1 MNFRERFR
9 ILLTEA
15 PASAEA
21 VEFEGAWTRWGTLQS
36 VASSLDDALTARG
49 LGAGARVGLILE
61 KRPEHVAVLL
71 GVLATGRTVVTFSP
85 LQPPARLSADIT
97 RAGVPVLVGRTEKL
111 DGEGVRAA
119 ADEALILDLHADRVV
134 AGNPIVPVAPRENDL
149 ADGVAVEMLTSGTTG
164 PPKRVLLRE
173 RQFATALATS
183 VPEPPEGALFR
194 SGVTVVNTP
203 MVHIGGFWGALAPLY
218 AGRRICLLGRFEL
231 ESWLGAIQRHRPRAT
246 GLVPAAL
253 RTVLQADVPAEALDG
268 IQVITSG
275 TTYCPPELI
284 DRMFERYGIRVLPTY
299 GATEFAG
306 AIAMWTLRLHEKY
319 WETKKGAAGRAVRGV
334 ELRVVSPEGEV
345 LPTGER
351 GVLEVRTAQSPLGAD
366 AWQRTSDLA
375 SVDAEGFLWL
385 HGRADDAIV
394 RGGFKVQPDT
404 VRVALE
410 KHPAV
415 QEAAV
420 APLPDERLGAVPVA
434 AVELTPEAIAGTA
447 PTGEELRAHCRQE
460 LLPYEVPTHVL
471 VVEALPRTPSQKVSR
486 VDLLDQIKDLLGAG
500 VTA

>member
-1 MNFRERFR
+1 MDFRERFR
-9 ILLTEA
+9 TLLTHA

-21 VEFEGAWTRWGTLQS
+21 VEFEGAWTTWGTLQS
-36 VASSLDDALTARG
+36 VAASLDDALNQRG
-49 LGAGARVGLILE
+49 LGAGARVGLVLE
-61 KRPEHVAVLL
+61 NRPEHVAVLL
-71 GVLATGRTVVTFSP
+71 GVLASGRTVVTFSP
-85 LQPPARLSADIT
+85 LQPPARLSGDIA
-97 RAGVPVLVGRTEKL
+97 RSSVPVLVGRREKL
-111 DGEGVRAA
+111 DGEGVREAA
-119 ADEALILDLHADRVV
+119 GEALILDLQADRVA
-134 AGNPIVPVAPRENDL
+134 AGASIVPATPGEGHF
-149 ADGVAVEMLTSGTTG
+149 AEGVAVEMLTSGTTG

-183 VPEPPEGALFR
+183 VPEPPKGELFR

-218 AGRRICLLGRFEL
+218 AGRRICLLGRFDL
-231 ESWLGAIQRHRPRAT
+231 ESWLGAVKRHRPRAT

-253 RTVLQADVPAEALDG
+253 RSVLQANVPVEALDG

-275 TTYCPPELI
+275 TTYCPSELI
-284 DRMFERYGIRVLPTY
+284 DQMLERYGIRVLPTY

-319 WETKKGAAGRAVRGV
+319 WETKKGAAGRPVRGV

-385 HGRADDAIV
+385 HGRADDAII

-404 VRVALE
+404 VRTALE

-447 PTGEELRAHCRQE
+447 PTGEELRAYCREQ
-460 LLPYEVPTHVL
+460 LLPYEVPAHVL
-471 VVEALPRTPSQKVSR
+471 VVDALPRTPSQKVSR
-486 VDLLDQIKDLLGAG
+486 DELLEQIRGHLDIG